1 MYVRS
6 LAIRLEYAIHLILR
20 RQREELLLP
29 VGQTGRFYFLTAVIT
44 RRELTIRGSRTGISS
59 EFEEVMNMVSNGQ
72 INIRQIISKKVKF
85 EEIPQA
91 VRELDEHPERD
102 LKVIGLNL

>member
-1 MYVRS
+1 
-6 LAIRLEYAIHLILR
+6 
-20 RQREELLLP
+20 
-29 VGQTGRFYFLTAVIT
+29 
-44 RRELTIRGSRTGISS
+44 
-59 EFEEVMNMVSNGQ
+59 MVSNGQ